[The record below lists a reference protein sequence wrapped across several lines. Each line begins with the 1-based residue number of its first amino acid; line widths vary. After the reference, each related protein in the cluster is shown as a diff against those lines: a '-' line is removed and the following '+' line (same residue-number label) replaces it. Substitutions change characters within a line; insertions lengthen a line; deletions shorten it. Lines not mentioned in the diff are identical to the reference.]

1 MIMRIPRS
9 IDCIKP
15 HINEA
20 RQLLKLEIGT
30 TFVVKSLMTQDNMFQ
45 SLRYC
50 RPKQNLNF

>member
-1 MIMRIPRS
+1 MRIPRS